1 MNRVERRNRHPGL
14 NLGSA
19 DPETH
24 TKAESLLFGFWIFLM
39 SDLVL
44 FALLFATYAA
54 TSQHG
59 IAGGPTPASLFE
71 LKNPFIETL
80 LLLTSSFTFG
90 LAVLALKYRQDRA
103 RLVLWLIV
111 TFLLGAGFVG
121 MEVYDFLKMANEHH
135 TPQDSAY
142 LSTFF
147 SLVGTHG
154 LHVTAGLV
162 WILVM
167 LVQIFVFGLIGDVK
181 TRLMR
186 LAIFWHM
193 LDIVWIC
200 IFTFVYLFGVSQ

>member
-1 MNRVERRNRHPGL
+1 MSARHHHPGL
-14 NLGSA
+14 NLGNT

-24 TKAESLLFGFWIFLM
+24 EAAESLLFGFWIFLM

-59 IAGGPTPASLFE
+59 IAGGPTPADLFE

-80 LLLTSSFTFG
+80 LLLVSSFTFG
-90 LAVLALKYRQDRA
+90 LAALALKYRQDRS
-103 RLVLWLIV
+103 RLMFWLVV
-111 TFLLGAGFVG
+111 TFLLGAGFVV
-121 MEVYDFLKMANEHH
+121 MEARDFMKMASEGH
-135 TPQDSAY
+135 TPQQSAY
-142 LSTFF
+142 LSAFF
-147 SLVGTHG
+147 ALVGTHG
-154 LHVTAGLV
+154 LHVTAGLM
-162 WILVM
+162 WILIM
-167 LVQIFVFGLIGDVK
+167 LVQVLVFGLAGEVK
-181 TRLMR
+181 TRLLR